1 MKYSKEKFC
10 LSVNNSRF
18 KNKILAIL
26 IRMCGIHLWSGPGHN
41 VDGLPLTLS
50 HLIVREIVPII
61 NSNSFFSL
69 KPPIEENWVRGE
81 KPVD

>member
-1 MKYSKEKFC
+1 MEY
-10 LSVNNSRF
+10 
-18 KNKILAIL
+18 I
-26 IRMCGIHLWSGPGHN
+26 SGLVEDTMLMVYPS
-41 VDGLPLTLS
+41 LFTLS
-50 HLIVREIVPII
+50 DLIVREIVPII